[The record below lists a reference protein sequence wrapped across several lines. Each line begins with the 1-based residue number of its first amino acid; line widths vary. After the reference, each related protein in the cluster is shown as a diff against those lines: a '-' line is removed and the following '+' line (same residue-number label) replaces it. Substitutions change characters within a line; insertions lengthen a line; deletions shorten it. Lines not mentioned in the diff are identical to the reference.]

1 MSLIKKLG
9 IKKVEE
15 IEANQERG
23 NYTVEYL
30 QRLIKVFRK
39 KIKLYETMFR

>member
-1 MSLIKKLG
+1 MKKFG
-9 IKKVEE
+9 IEWVEKL
-15 IEANQERG
+15 EANQERG

-39 KIKLYETMFR
+39 KIKLYERKFRSI